1 MNEFLKELEENVP
14 SEPKESV
21 ELLNMKVIEKTL
33 AKQQEYSQT
42 LTPSYPFIAISKPT
56 KFNRFAKDSNK
67 KILKNINLTGNLKS
81 RKKAPS

>member
-33 AKQQEYSQT
+33 AKQQDYLE
-42 LTPSYPFIAISKPT
+42 AHKV
-56 KFNRFAKDSNK
+56 
-67 KILKNINLTGNLKS
+67 
-81 RKKAPS
+81 